1 MYCTSGSTIIV
12 AAALATACATGA
24 AHALD
29 PLPAPDVAVT
39 PGATGR
45 LKTTGRGRM
54 PRRAGSEAQLR
65 LMAKRAAV
73 VEAYKNVARD
83 LGQARSIV
91 AGGTGSETVCGFIR
105 GVELIETRYYRDGD
119 VEVDVEFTVPAPLPP
134 ADSMDVAPGCA
145 EGLLLVEK
153 GGGPMREEE
162 WRAIL
167 GGGIP

>member
-12 AAALATACATGA
+12 AAALAAACATG
-24 AHALD
+24 ALD
-29 PLPAPDVAVT
+29 PLPAPDAAVT

-45 LKTTGRGRM
+45 LRTTGRGRM

-73 VEAYKNVARD
+73 VEAYKNAARD
-83 LGQARSIV
+83 LGQARSTV

-105 GVELIETRYYRDGD
+105 GVELIETRYYRDGG

-134 ADSMDVAPGCA
+134 AASMDVPPGCA
-145 EGLLLVEK
+145 EGLFLVEK

-167 GGGIP
+167 GGGMP